1 MGSRPVLLR
10 NPSIFVIFQRVGG
23 GAFGPLAPPPSG
35 SAHVSVVVDSML
47 TVVLL
52 LPLCVCVWGGSLFFC
67 AVFSVLPS
75 LQSSRWGVSALC
87 LFLKMP
93 WVGLHCVI
101 VAFPFILTYLLRV
114 GHIERIHVCNVIK
127 LHVLHK
133 IFIFR
138 CIL

>member
-23 GAFGPLAPPPSG
+23 VRTPCPPSG

-47 TVVLL
+47 CLL
-52 LPLCVCVWGGSLFFC
+52 LYYCSHCVCLGGPCFC